1 MQPLTSF
8 IRHRLQLERH
18 EDAVRIGLVVGKRCA
33 MFKAEAL
40 IEAPGRA
47 KGLHRPCL
55 QAQALVATAASLF
68 MAAALVL
75 ASHAGLSPLA
85 QATGLARWA
94 ALGALIGIGGL
105 VYAVAGAAFGAVR
118 PRALLAL
125 LRRPRH

>member
-1 MQPLTSF
+1 MQLLFCVLIKLFLLPIDGFAGKILLLS
-8 IRHRLQLERH
+8 
-18 EDAVRIGLVVGKRCA
+18 VGLVGNAADVY
-33 MFKAEAL
+33 
-40 IEAPGRA
+40 P
-47 KGLHRPCL
+47 
-55 QAQALVATAASLF
+55 ALVARGALRADARLRRATLGATAASLF